1 MAKTVYLVHVCDD
14 WGAHIGKAGIYTK
27 KSIAIEH
34 ILEFYRNNYDFT
46 DDQIEDVKFQLE
58 EYDQTQGI
66 TNADN
71 FEIEVK
77 TLDEWDW

>member
-27 KSIAIEH
+27 KSIAIGH
-34 ILEFYRNNYDFT
+34 ILDFYRNNYDFT

-58 EYDQTQGI
+58 EYDQTG
-66 TNADN
+66 NY
-71 FEIEVK
+71 
-77 TLDEWDW
+77 